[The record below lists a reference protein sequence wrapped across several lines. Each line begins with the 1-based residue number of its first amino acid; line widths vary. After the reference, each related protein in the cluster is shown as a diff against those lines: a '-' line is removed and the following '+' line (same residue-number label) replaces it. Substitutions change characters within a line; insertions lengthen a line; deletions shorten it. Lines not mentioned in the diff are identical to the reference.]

1 VAKLLLWA
9 GARALSRTRRRLL
22 LAQRSALATARWSA
36 GTRRKQELPTGGIR
50 DAFVVKVQP
59 VPPIVVIDD
68 DDFTFYES
76 VDALVADIEPWYP
89 SSVEYL
95 AFDCEGRQVELWA
108 DPPIR
113 KRRLIGPIWTDNA
126 HESNL
131 LVRATESVPMH
142 AEELARLLRETVL
155 AGGTPANVVRD
166 WNLKDLLR
174 AAIARHG
181 MT

>member
-1 VAKLLLWA
+1 M
-9 GARALSRTRRRLL
+9 
-22 LAQRSALATARWSA
+22 
-36 GTRRKQELPTGGIR
+36 GGIR
-50 DAFVVKVQP
+50 DAFVVEVQP
-59 VPPIVVIDD
+59 VPPIVVIEG

-95 AFDCEGRQVELWA
+95 AFDSEGRRVELWA
-108 DPPIR
+108 DPSIR

-126 HESNL
+126 HESKL

-155 AGGTPANVVRD
+155 AGGAPADVVRG
-166 WNLKDLLR
+166 WNLQDLLR
-174 AAIARHG
+174 AAMERHG